1 MGSDHIERQDI
12 GPVAILWLNRPRK
25 RNAITIAMMWRLG
38 DLVREAGRDR
48 RVRVI
53 VLAGRGPHFCAGG
66 DMAEMM
72 NMSVLRTDD
81 VMDAWQSNL
90 EIIER
95 STKPVIAAVHGAAFG
110 GGTELAIA
118 CHIRVASDDARF
130 AQTEIAL
137 DHIPGGGGTQRLPR
151 LIPLGAAYEHL
162 LLGEPIRAVD
172 AYRLGLVN
180 HVWPRAELME
190 RSLELAGRIAARAPT
205 AIRYTMEAV
214 RGGLMAPLEV
224 GMRLERSMA
233 ALVSASGE
241 AQAGLDQFFKA
252 GRRAEGRAA
261 KRK

>member
-1 MGSDHIERQDI
+1 MGSEHIQREDR

-25 RNAITIAMMWRLG
+25 RNAMTTAMMGRLG
-38 DLVREAGRDR
+38 ELVREAGRDR

-72 NMSVLRTDD
+72 NLSVLRTDD

-90 EIIER
+90 ETIER

-110 GGTELAIA
+110 GGTELAIT
-118 CHIRVASDDARF
+118 CHIRVASEDARF

-137 DHIPGGGGTQRLPR
+137 DHLPGGGGTQRLPR
-151 LIPLGAAYEHL
+151 LIPLGPAYEHL
-162 LLGEPIRAVD
+162 LLGEPIRADD
-172 AYRLGLVN
+172 AHRLGLVN
-180 HVWPRAELME
+180 HVWPRAELMD
-190 RSLELAGRIAARAPT
+190 RTLELAGRIAARAPT
-205 AIRYTMEAV
+205 AVRYTMEAV
-214 RGGLMAPLEV
+214 RSGLMAPLEV

-233 ALVSASGE
+233 ALVSASDE
-241 AQAGLDQFFKA
+241 AQAGLDQFFRA